1 MKQILNPK
9 LRLFLKQQKW
19 AVAGF
24 LISVV
29 FLIGVSAT
37 FLADAIYF
45 NDPRH
50 QNVQLKAWMTPRY
63 LALSY
68 DLPRPVVMELL
79 GIEKGSGRSAR
90 LDRLSDSLGLT
101 LEELTEK
108 VRAVKK
114 AHLEKVDD

>member
-1 MKQILNPK
+1 MKQILSPK
-9 LRLFLKQQKW
+9 LRRFLKQQKW
-19 AVAGF
+19 VVAGF
-24 LISVV
+24 LVSTV

-50 QNVQLKAWMTPRY
+50 QNEELKAWMTPRY

-68 DLPRPVVMELL
+68 DLPRPLVMELL
-79 GIEKGSGRSAR
+79 EIEKGSGRSGR
-90 LDRLSDSLGLT
+90 LDRLSESLGLT

-108 VRAVKK
+108 VRLAKK
-114 AHLEKVDD
+114 AYLENADD